1 MNLHK
6 FKQNFGFIV
15 IGVLFVLAVLV
26 WTAVFAR
33 AQAGSQLE
41 VKFFDIG
48 QGKAIFIE
56 EPGGNQ
62 ILIDGGPD
70 NSVLEKL
77 SGAMPFYDRQ
87 IDLLILTHPDADHL
101 NGLVEVLKRYE
112 IGRIIETGILDK
124 SSEYDEW
131 HRLIKEKNVAVI
143 YAVAG
148 QEIKIGE
155 GFLLEILYPNQN
167 LAGKEVSSTNS
178 ASIVSRLDYGKN
190 SFLFTGDEEGA
201 EEAYLTGSGAN
212 IDVDVLDV
220 SHHGS
225 KNSTDE
231 EFLEAASPQIAIIQV
246 GRKNRYGHPAPET
259 IERLN
264 EANAKIFRTDLCGD
278 INIFS
283 DGQNYQVEDNCRQK
297 L

>member
-1 MNLHK
+1 M
-6 FKQNFGFIV
+6 V
-15 IGVLFVLAVLV
+15 AVLV
-26 WTAVFAR
+26 WTAVFAK
-33 AQAGSQLE
+33 AEQKNLE
-41 VKFFDIG
+41 VHFFDIG

-77 SGAMPFYDRQ
+77 SGAMPFYDRN

-101 NGLVEVLKRYE
+101 NGLVEVLKRYDVGQILE
-112 IGRIIETGILDK
+112 AGIMEK
-124 SSEYDEW
+124 SAEYDEW
-131 HRLIKEKNVAVI
+131 HRLIKEKNVVVTNAL
-143 YAVAG
+143 AG
-148 QEIKIGE
+148 QKIKIGD

-167 LAGKEVSSTNS
+167 LAGQAVSSTNS
-178 ASIVSRLDYGKN
+178 ASVVSRLDYGKT

-201 EEAYLTGSGAN
+201 EEAYLSGSGAN

-225 KNSTDE
+225 KNSTGE
-231 EFLEAASPQIAIIQV
+231 EFVAAVSPKIAVIQA
-246 GRKNRYGHPAPET
+246 GRKNRYGHPAQEALD
-259 IERLN
+259 RLSV
-264 EANAKIFRTDLCGD
+264 ANTKIYRTDLCGD

-283 DGQNYQVEDNCRQK
+283 DGQIYSVAANC